1 MNELET
7 AVEREQDLSFEI
19 DNDDKAE
26 WALSKIR
33 EAQEEH
39 DRLMLLVDKQQ
50 AALDD
55 RRAQID
61 KQLERDTDYLKY
73 LLSAYMNSVK
83 CKSTKTQD
91 TYQLLSAK
99 LVRKHAALDFDVDST
114 KLVAWLQEN
123 GHAALVKTE
132 VKPMWSEVKKLLTG
146 DPATGAVT
154 FADTGELVDGITA
167 NQTAE
172 KFSIKFN

>member
-1 MNELET
+1 MNEQET
-7 AVEREQDLSFEI
+7 AVELEEDLSFVI
-19 DNDDKAE
+19 DDDSKAE
-26 WALSKIR
+26 WALGKIK

-39 DRLMLLVDKQQ
+39 DRLIALVDEQQ

-61 KQLERDTDYLKY
+61 RQLERDTEYLKY
-73 LLSAYMNSVK
+73 LLSAYMGKVK
-83 CKSTKTQD
+83 CKSAKTQD
-91 TYQLLSAK
+91 TYQLLSGK
-99 LVRKHAALDFDVDST
+99 LVRKHASLDYDVDNA
-114 KLVAWLQEN
+114 KLAAWLQEN

-132 VKPMWSEVKKLLTG
+132 VKPMWAEVKKLLSG
-146 DPATGAVT
+146 DPTTGAVT
-154 FADTGELVDGITA
+154 FADTGELVEGIKA

>member
-1 MNELET
+1 MNEQET
-7 AVEREQDLSFEI
+7 AVEREDDLSFEI

-39 DRLMLLVDKQQ
+39 DRLMALVDKQQ

-61 KQLERDTDYLKY
+61 RQLERDTEYLKY
-73 LLSAYMNSVK
+73 LLAAYMNSVK

-114 KLVAWLQEN
+114 KLAAWLQQN
-123 GHAALVKTE
+123 GHTALVKTE
-132 VKPMWSEVKKLLTG
+132 VKPMWAEVKKLLSG
-146 DPATGAVT
+146 DPTTGAVT
-154 FADTGELVDGITA
+154 LADTGELVEGITA

>member
-1 MNELET
+1 MNEQET
-7 AVEREQDLSFEI
+7 VVEREEDLSFEI

-39 DRLMLLVDKQQ
+39 DRLMALVDKQQ
-50 AALDD
+50 AALDE

-61 KQLERDTDYLKY
+61 KQLDRDTEYLKY

-114 KLVAWLQEN
+114 KLAAWLQEN

-132 VKPMWSEVKKLLTG
+132 VKPMWAEVKKLLSG

-154 FADTGELVDGITA
+154 FADTGELVEGIKA